1 MQCSLYF
8 FRNIHILFECFCDI
22 RRESRTLASTVNIV
36 NSPAPRTSHGLP
48 VRRFHIVLTK
58 VHVETDQI
66 SNNVLTVHTD
76 RTDAETRECST
87 FNNGNIYI
95 FITFFLAVSCNA
107 NRTTMKI
114 AIVSLITLMASSA
127 SAFAPASFTRGVSTQ
142 IYSDPEEEDGDGFD
156 LNLEEM
162 FDM

>member
-1 MQCSLYF
+1 MFLRYSKGISNPGVNSQHCQQS
-8 FRNIHILFECFCDI
+8 RPEN
-22 RRESRTLASTVNIV
+22 ESRFACPSF
-36 NSPAPRTSHGLP
+36 PQ
-48 VRRFHIVLTK
+48 VLTK